1 MIIQVALVIF
11 VYMTI
16 VFVVAHYL
24 KDNSI
29 VDVFWGGGFVVIAAF
44 TLMQA
49 PDWDVRKFV
58 VSFLVLTYNITNI
71 KNNKYWYNT

>member
-11 VYMTI
+11 VYMTV

-29 VDVFWGGGFVVIAAF
+29 VDVFWEEA
-44 TLMQA
+44 LLSS
-49 PDWDVRKFV
+49 PR
-58 VSFLVLTYNITNI
+58 SP
-71 KNNKYWYNT
+71 